1 MDVVQVELH
10 RRLWAQI
17 CYLDFRA
24 AEDQGFAPS
33 IHESDFDTRRP
44 LSLDDVDLIEGVE
57 PSSGLSDAPKFTDM
71 TIYLLRI
78 TTVQY
83 YRRIIQVTHASRKKL
98 RISSPVDAAE
108 ALVELQSLLSTAQT
122 LASEFERNLDDLV
135 RYCDKRSTGGASYEA
150 GGPTPRPRSIQ
161 YRATN
166 MSLAHKC
173 SSAESPAAL
182 NMMQSPAITETT
194 PEDERTDSL
203 NEPTQDVTK
212 AELGIRQEISTHS
225 SQHVRRESF
234 QWLCFVPALQSPTHY
249 TPGMKWALTFIVAMG
264 GLVVPLSSGVL
275 FSCLIE
281 IAKDMHTTVSVVN
294 LSIAFGSLSVAIT
307 PLWWSYLAELY
318 GRRLVYILSFLFLGI
333 FSILAAIS
341 PNIGMFIAMRLLAN
355 ASSASLQAVSAGN
368 ISDIFETQE
377 RGKVMGAF
385 MLGPMLGPMLA
396 PIIGGALTMRWSWRS
411 TQWFMAIYNWAVFA
425 VMVLFIPEMA
435 TNLEENRDKH
445 RNDAISPGKKALYFL
460 LKPMEAT
467 KLLQYPPILI
477 TVYYTS
483 IVFATYYLIC
493 VSIEDTFAF
502 LPYSW
507 SSILVGVA
515 YIPGGLGLLFGAIVG
530 GRWQDYIMTRTARKE
545 GRYNDKGE
553 LILHPVD
560 RLGENCLLAGV
571 LFPGALLW

>member
-1 MDVVQVELH
+1 
-10 RRLWAQI
+10 
-17 CYLDFRA
+17 
-24 AEDQGFAPS
+24 
-33 IHESDFDTRRP
+33 
-44 LSLDDVDLIEGVE
+44 
-57 PSSGLSDAPKFTDM
+57 
-71 TIYLLRI
+71 
-78 TTVQY
+78 
-83 YRRIIQVTHASRKKL
+83 
-98 RISSPVDAAE
+98 
-108 ALVELQSLLSTAQT
+108 
-122 LASEFERNLDDLV
+122 
-135 RYCDKRSTGGASYEA
+135 
-150 GGPTPRPRSIQ
+150 
-161 YRATN
+161 
-166 MSLAHKC
+166 MSLAHQR

-182 NMMQSPAITETT
+182 NMMQSPRITETT

-203 NEPTQDVTK
+203 NEPTQDDTK
-212 AELGIRQEISTHS
+212 AELGIRQEIDTHS
-225 SQHVRRESF
+225 SQHVHRGFF

-275 FSCLIE
+275 FPCLIE

-355 ASSASLQAVSAGN
+355 ASSASLQAVSAGT

-377 RGKVMGAF
+377 RGKAMGAF
-385 MLGPMLGPMLA
+385 MLGPMLGPMFA

-411 TQWFMAIYNWAVFA
+411 TQWFMVIYSWAVFA
-425 VMVLFIPEMA
+425 LMVLFMPETA
-435 TNLEENRDKH
+435 TNLEENRAKH
-445 RNDAISPGKKALYFL
+445 RNDATSPGKKALYFL
-460 LKPMEAT
+460 LKPMEAS
-467 KLLQYPPILI
+467 KLLRYPPILI

-493 VSIEDTFAF
+493 VSIEDTFA
-502 LPYSW
+502 LPPYSW

-545 GRYNDKGE
+545 GQYNDMGD

-560 RLGENCLLAGV
+560 RIGENCLLAGI
-571 LFPGALLW
+571 LFPGALLWWGWTADKHEFWLVPLLGNFFYGLGGMILTNVTMTMLTEFTPKNSTIGVAVNNLVRNSLSCVSAVIAQPLFNAIGTGWSFTAVCLFCLLSGVPLILLRIKRDEWSRQMKATLGE

>member
-44 LSLDDVDLIEGVE
+44 LSLDEVDLIEGVE

-212 AELGIRQEISTHS
+212 AELGIRQEIM
-225 SQHVRRESF
+225 VF
-234 QWLCFVPALQSPTHY
+234 F
-249 TPGMKWALTFIVAMG
+249 FIT
-264 GLVVPLSSGVL
+264 
-275 FSCLIE
+275 CLIE

-318 GRRLVYILSFLFLGI
+318 GRRLVYILFFLFLGI
-333 FSILAAIS
+333 FGILAAIS

-355 ASSASLQAVSAGN
+355 ASSASIQAVSAGN

-377 RGKVMGAF
+377 HGKAMGAF

-530 GRWQDYIMTRTARKE
+530 GRW
-545 GRYNDKGE
+545 
-553 LILHPVD
+553 
-560 RLGENCLLAGV
+560 
-571 LFPGALLW
+571 

>member
-1 MDVVQVELH
+1 
-10 RRLWAQI
+10 
-17 CYLDFRA
+17 
-24 AEDQGFAPS
+24 
-33 IHESDFDTRRP
+33 
-44 LSLDDVDLIEGVE
+44 
-57 PSSGLSDAPKFTDM
+57 
-71 TIYLLRI
+71 
-78 TTVQY
+78 
-83 YRRIIQVTHASRKKL
+83 
-98 RISSPVDAAE
+98 
-108 ALVELQSLLSTAQT
+108 
-122 LASEFERNLDDLV
+122 
-135 RYCDKRSTGGASYEA
+135 
-150 GGPTPRPRSIQ
+150 
-161 YRATN
+161 
-166 MSLAHKC
+166 
-173 SSAESPAAL
+173 
-182 NMMQSPAITETT
+182 
-194 PEDERTDSL
+194 
-203 NEPTQDVTK
+203 
-212 AELGIRQEISTHS
+212 
-225 SQHVRRESF
+225 
-234 QWLCFVPALQSPTHY
+234 
-249 TPGMKWALTFIVAMG
+249 
-264 GLVVPLSSGVL
+264 
-275 FSCLIE
+275 
-281 IAKDMHTTVSVVN
+281 MHTTVSVVN

-318 GRRLVYILSFLFLGI
+318 GRRLVYILFFLFLGI
-333 FSILAAIS
+333 FGILAAIS

-355 ASSASLQAVSAGN
+355 ASSASIQAVSAGN

-377 RGKVMGAF
+377 HGKAMGAF

-530 GRWQDYIMTRTARKE
+530 GRW
-545 GRYNDKGE
+545 
-553 LILHPVD
+553 
-560 RLGENCLLAGV
+560 
-571 LFPGALLW
+571 